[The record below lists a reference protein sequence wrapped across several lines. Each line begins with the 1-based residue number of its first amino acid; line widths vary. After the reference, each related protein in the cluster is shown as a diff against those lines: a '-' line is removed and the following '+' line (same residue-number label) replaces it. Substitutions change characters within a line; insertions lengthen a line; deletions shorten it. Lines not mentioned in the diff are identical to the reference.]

1 MPPMTHTAPR
11 LRTRLALAAAALF
24 LLAALTAACGSDE
37 SPDPEPAAT
46 ATAQPTAT
54 PTPDPTPTPTPEPT
68 ATPEPA
74 TAASIDD
81 LVLTDETTVRELVS
95 ALSETE
101 AACMREAIGESAFE
115 AIADIPLG
123 LLPGDAGAFPVQC
136 LEPES
141 AAAISV
147 AFMAQE
153 AGGLS
158 AEARSCLVAL
168 GRENP
173 AALGLVPPS
182 PDAGIEELLGA
193 AIGISL
199 CLSDEEAA
207 ALSGGG
213 DELLPPPTV
222 LRCMEEEL
230 GGLDALLA
238 AFAGMAGAAPDP
250 QAALGLL
257 SAAQACGADLSAAPA
272 IPAP

>member
-1 MPPMTHTAPR
+1 MAPMMHTAPR
-11 LRTRLALAAAALF
+11 LRTRLALAAAVLS
-24 LLAALTAACGSDE
+24 LLVALTAACGSDD
-37 SPDPEPAAT
+37 SPDPAPTAA
-46 ATAQPTAT
+46 PTAT
-54 PTPDPTPTPTPEPT
+54 PTPEPTPTPTPEPT

-74 TAASIDD
+74 PAASIDD
-81 LVLTDETTVRELVS
+81 LVLTDESTVRDIVA

-101 AACMREAIGESAFE
+101 AACMREAIGESTFE
-115 AIADIPLG
+115 VIADVPLG
-123 LLPGDAGAFPVQC
+123 LLPEDAGAFPVQC

-141 AAAISV
+141 AAGISV
-147 AFMAQE
+147 AFMARE

-182 PDAGIEELLGA
+182 PDAGVEELLGA
-193 AIGISL
+193 AVGISL

-238 AFAGMAGAAPDP
+238 AFASMAGAAPDP

-272 IPAP
+272 LPAP